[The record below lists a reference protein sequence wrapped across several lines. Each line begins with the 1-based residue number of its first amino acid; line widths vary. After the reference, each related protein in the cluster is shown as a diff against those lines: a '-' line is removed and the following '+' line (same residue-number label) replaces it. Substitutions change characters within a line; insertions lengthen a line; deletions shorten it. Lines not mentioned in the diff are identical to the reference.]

1 MVRYIEGK
9 KISSRYSIDMR
20 IYREYIVELIITLVV
35 LIGETLAI
43 VLNID
48 RFKIASLYELAS
60 NPVKLIVYTAYV
72 LSIVI
77 VPILV
82 MLSFNAAK
90 ELVEIYRRFSLKS
103 LSNVNV
109 NWIRRNIWLVP
120 VLTVLSFTSILLG
133 IITNYRY
140 IVLFSLMPLLP
151 LTIVILKPIIEVYN
165 HRRSIDIELKWFLI
179 MLSIVEGI
187 GTNIGFLIEKL
198 KRAPILK
205 SIAKE
210 MIVIDRDSKIYFL
223 SHIDAMLY
231 RARATPNEKLGRIF
245 MGYASKV
252 REGGN
257 VSAWLKTRIDEEILG
272 SEFSMKL
279 YVERM
284 AITISQIALVIY
296 VILPLIMVSTSM
308 VLNIQFA
315 IVIAVLATPFLI
327 SITYSI
333 RPKTLDVI
341 PIKYIVQPVIVYI
354 VLSIILYNII
364 PGYSLLLSWIVGLVV
379 GYRTYR
385 MVKDVEGLD
394 RDSLEILKN
403 VIELRRSGYSII
415 KALEY
420 IKQNNILD
428 KATLRNL
435 EIVLNRV
442 VQGNSLAEIGAKIQ
456 SPSFLFRYVVF
467 ILGVIHECGGGDD
480 EVLRSLYESIYR
492 IKIMENNVKKLSLF
506 FEILSIVNVFIMV
519 WIWRTVSPLV
529 MALNIYLL
537 GDMGASSIPILILIS
552 LICFKFISSVI
563 KRGLPIFEPRD
574 CIAIAI
580 GAIAVNLI

>member
-120 VLTVLSFTSILLG
+120 VLTVLSFTSILFG

-354 VLSIILYNII
+354 VLSIILYIII

-529 MALNIYLL
+529 MALNTYLL
-537 GDMGASSIPILILIS
+537 GDIGASSIPILILIS

>member
-60 NPVKLIVYTAYV
+60 NPVKLVVYAAYV

-537 GDMGASSIPILILIS
+537 GDIGASSIPILILIS

>member
-120 VLTVLSFTSILLG
+120 VLTVLSFTSISFG

-179 MLSIVEGI
+179 MLSIIEGI

-354 VLSIILYNII
+354 VLSIILYIII

-529 MALNIYLL
+529 MALNTYLL
-537 GDMGASSIPILILIS
+537 GDIGASSIPILILIS

>member
-1 MVRYIEGK
+1 
-9 KISSRYSIDMR
+9 
-20 IYREYIVELIITLVV
+20 
-35 LIGETLAI
+35 
-43 VLNID
+43 
-48 RFKIASLYELAS
+48 
-60 NPVKLIVYTAYV
+60 
-72 LSIVI
+72 
-77 VPILV
+77 
-82 MLSFNAAK
+82 
-90 ELVEIYRRFSLKS
+90 
-103 LSNVNV
+103 
-109 NWIRRNIWLVP
+109 
-120 VLTVLSFTSILLG
+120 
-133 IITNYRY
+133 
-140 IVLFSLMPLLP
+140 
-151 LTIVILKPIIEVYN
+151 
-165 HRRSIDIELKWFLI
+165 
-179 MLSIVEGI
+179 
-187 GTNIGFLIEKL
+187 
-198 KRAPILK
+198 
-205 SIAKE
+205 
-210 MIVIDRDSKIYFL
+210 
-223 SHIDAMLY
+223 
-231 RARATPNEKLGRIF
+231 
-245 MGYASKV
+245 
-252 REGGN
+252 
-257 VSAWLKTRIDEEILG
+257 SAWLKTRIDEEILG

-529 MALNIYLL
+529 MALNTYLL
-537 GDMGASSIPILILIS
+537 GDIGASSIPILILIS